1 MRRAAVFI
9 TLAAI
14 FGLTLVAVSAGL
26 SGDKSTTRDAPILD
40 LAASGTFVAAG
51 LDQGKTEC
59 FHAELWNAASNKA
72 THLGKKIACQSPGGI
87 RGPSLIE
94 NRAVWATNVGG
105 NLRDWTVW
113 TATTTSPVPKALATV
128 RGADASGPD
137 PVTLGRSG
145 AGIVTYSVGTKI
157 TALRANGSTAW
168 IQTAQAPVRL
178 LATGDTPGKP
188 GVTLAISTDD
198 SVIIVDAVGNII
210 TKGSGAG
217 VTDECLLGGG
227 VVGQTT
233 GFIINTSTNPPT
245 KFPVPKQAKLLDCA
259 AGIVI
264 YRVGSTIKGI
274 RLTTGKTATLVT
286 GPKKG
291 LIVAAI
297 SPKGLAW
304 AVGPTLHWRPAAT
317 AFAPLG

>member
-1 MRRAAVFI
+1 MRRTAVFI
-9 TLAAI
+9 TLAAVA
-14 FGLTLVAVSAGL
+14 GLSLVAVSAAM
-26 SGDKSTTRDAPILD
+26 SGDKSTTRDAPILGV
-40 LAASGTFVAAG
+40 AVAGTFVAAA

-59 FHAELWNAASNKA
+59 FHAELWNAVSNKV
-72 THLGKKIACQSPGGI
+72 THFGKKVTCQAPGGI
-87 RGPSLIE
+87 RGPSVIA

-113 TATTTSPVPKALATV
+113 TATTTAPVPKALATV
-128 RGADASGPD
+128 QGADASGPD
-137 PVTLGRSG
+137 PVTIGRSG
-145 AGIVTYSVGTKI
+145 AGIVAYAVGTKI

-168 IQTAQAPVRL
+168 VQTAQAPVRL

-188 GVTLAISTDD
+188 GVTLAISRDD
-198 SVIIVDAVGNII
+198 SVIVVDAAGNII
-210 TKGSGAG
+210 TKGTGAG
-217 VTDECLLGGG
+217 VTDECLLGEG
-227 VVGQTT
+227 VVGQTD

-264 YRVGSTIKGI
+264 YRVGSSIRGI
-274 RLTTGKTATLVT
+274 RLATGKTAKLVT

-304 AVGPTLHWRPAAT
+304 AIGPTLHWRPAAT

>member
-1 MRRAAVFI
+1 MRRIAVLI
-9 TLAAI
+9 ALAAAA
-14 FGLTLVAVSAGL
+14 GLTLVAVSSAT
-26 SGDKSTTRDAPILD
+26 SGDKSTTRDAPILGV
-40 LAASGTFVAAG
+40 AASGTFVAAA

-59 FHAELWNAASNKA
+59 FHAELWNAASSKA
-72 THLGKKIACQSPGGI
+72 THLGKKVACQAPGGI
-87 RGPSLIE
+87 RGPSVIA

-128 RGADASGPD
+128 QGADASGAD
-137 PVTLGRSG
+137 PVTLGRAG
-145 AGIVTYSVGTKI
+145 AGIVTYAVGTKI

-168 IQTAQAPVRL
+168 VQNAPAPVRV
-178 LATGDTPGKP
+178 LASGDTPGKP
-188 GVTLAISTDD
+188 GVTIAINADQSAL
-198 SVIIVDAVGNII
+198 VVDAAGNIV
-210 TKGSGAG
+210 TNGGATA
-217 VTDECLLGGG
+217 VIDECLQKGGI
-227 VVGQTT
+227 VGQTVGAIFNT
-233 GFIINTSTNPPT
+233 GTNPPT
-245 KFPVPKQAKLLDCA
+245 QFPVPKTAKLLDCA

-274 RLTTGKTATLVT
+274 RLATGKTATLVT

-304 AVGPTLHWRPAAT
+304 AIGPTLHWRPAAT